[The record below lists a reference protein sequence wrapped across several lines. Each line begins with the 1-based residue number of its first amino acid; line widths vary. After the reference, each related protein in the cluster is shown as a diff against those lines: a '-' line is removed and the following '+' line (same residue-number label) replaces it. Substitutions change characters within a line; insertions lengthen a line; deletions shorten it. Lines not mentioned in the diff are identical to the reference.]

1 MQSYVAMFTVLCTCS
16 YYNSI
21 EDIIR
26 KRLLVDGDGVSNDDR
41 RLNGLIR
48 TAVKWCSEKAD
59 VASDEER

>member
-1 MQSYVAMFTVLCTCS
+1 MFTLLCTCS
-16 YYNSI
+16 YYNST

-41 RLNGLIR
+41 RLNSLIK

-59 VASDEER
+59 VTSDEER